1 MPKKVAIC
9 DHTIEHYVE
18 SMKDVLGGRGHQVE
32 HYYNRN
38 PEEVYDK
45 VAKFNP
51 DVVILDLHRE
61 PEDNEKEPVQW
72 WGVQILRLIK
82 GNSELGAKVM
92 VGTKY
97 PREDLR
103 NYIRS
108 LGVPDECWF
117 DPLITQPR
125 KVLEMVESDS

>member
-9 DHTIEHYVE
+9 DHTTEHYVE
-18 SMKDVLGGRGHQVE
+18 TMKDVLSRRGHQVE

-38 PEEVYDK
+38 PRDVYDK
-45 VAKFNP
+45 VAQLRA

-61 PEDNEKEPVQW
+61 PEDNEKEPVDW

-82 GNSELGAKVM
+82 GDSKLDNTRVM

-97 PREDLR
+97 PREDLK

-108 LGVPDECWF
+108 LGVPDDCWF
-117 DPLITQPR
+117 DPLITTPKRVQD
-125 KVLEMVESDS
+125 MVEK